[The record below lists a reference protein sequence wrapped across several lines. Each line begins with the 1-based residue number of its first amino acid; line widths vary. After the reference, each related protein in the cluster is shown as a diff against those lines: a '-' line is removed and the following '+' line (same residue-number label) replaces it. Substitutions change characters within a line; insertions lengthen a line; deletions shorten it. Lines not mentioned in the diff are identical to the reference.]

1 MKVLYVSKFISINKF
16 LCIINIDLHC
26 QQSFVDCLLIIA
38 PIFLLA
44 LDIFSYLMIY
54 TAAIFPI
61 ATTHSQQQQEKT
73 HQFFFS
79 IFPSSQQTEIRGFFP
94 PTTCNMQPRVS
105 HKTCCCWWQTDRQTH
120 FICCRRHR
128 FMLFLALFG
137 PKREIFNKSK
147 VILTFYD

>member
-1 MKVLYVSKFISINKF
+1 MKVLYVSMFISINKF

-38 PIFLLA
+38 PIFFISTRYFLLFDD
-44 LDIFSYLMIY
+44 LHSRHFSHSHHAFV
-54 TAAIFPI
+54 AAARKNAPVFFNFPLKSI
-61 ATTHSQQQQEKT
+61 DRDTR
-73 HQFFFS
+73 FFS
-79 IFPSSQQTEIRGFFP
+79 ANYLQHVATKSFPQ
-94 PTTCNMQPRVS
+94 NLLLLVV
-105 HKTCCCWWQTDRQTH
+105 DRQTH

>member
-73 HQFFFS
+73 HQFFNFPLKSIDRDTRFFS
-79 IFPSSQQTEIRGFFP
+79 ANYLQHVAKSFPQ
-94 PTTCNMQPRVS
+94 NLLLLVV
-105 HKTCCCWWQTDRQTH
+105 DRQTDTLH
-120 FICCRRHR
+120 LLPPTSIYVV
-128 FMLFLALFG
+128 FG
-137 PKREIFNKSK
+137 SVRPKA
-147 VILTFYD
+147 

>member
-1 MKVLYVSKFISINKF
+1 MKVLYISKFISINKF

-73 HQFFFS
+73 HQFFS
-79 IFPSSQQTEIRGFFP
+79 MFPSSQQTEIRGFFP
-94 PTTCNMQPRVS
+94 ANYLQHVAKSFPQNLLLLVV
-105 HKTCCCWWQTDRQTH
+105 DRQTH

>member
-73 HQFFFS
+73 HQFFS
-79 IFPSSQQTEIRGFFP
+79 IFPSSQQTEIRGFLSANYLQHVAKSFP
-94 PTTCNMQPRVS
+94 QNLLLLVV
-105 HKTCCCWWQTDRQTH
+105 DRQTH

>member
-73 HQFFFS
+73 HQFFS
-79 IFPSSQQTEIRGFFP
+79 IFPSSQQTEIRGIFP
-94 PTTCNMQPRVS
+94 ANYLQHVAKSFPQ
-105 HKTCCCWWQTDRQTH
+105 TCCCWWQTDRQTD